1 MNRRTTR
8 ETEMI
13 RGARCRLQLSQQQ
26 VATLVGM
33 PVRQYQRFEYGETEI
48 QRINIRA
55 GLSLCAVLELDPVS
69 LVFNGRVDA
78 LSELAQQRPSKG
90 KMQVRHKDIPH
101 KKRSPKPSLAAL
113 TMASVSKSVMPIFL
127 ISIVLM
133 PCLLSQCNPPVNSCR
148 NTSSLAFICNTKAS

>member
-13 RGARCRLQLSQQQ
+13 RGAGCRLQLSQQQ

-55 GLSLCAVLELDPVS
+55 GLALCAVLELDPVS
-69 LVFNGRVDA
+69 LVFNGRADA
-78 LSELAQQRPSKG
+78 LVELAQQRPSKG
-90 KMQVRHKDIPH
+90 KMQVRHKDIPQR
-101 KKRSPKPSLAAL
+101 KRSPKRKQSL
-113 TMASVSKSVMPIFL
+113 SDDG
-127 ISIVLM
+127 
-133 PCLLSQCNPPVNSCR
+133 R
-148 NTSSLAFICNTKAS
+148 E

>member
-8 ETEMI
+8 ETEML
-13 RGARCRLQLSQQQ
+13 RNARHRLGYSQQQ
-26 VATLVGM
+26 VATLIGM

-55 GLSLCAVLELDPVS
+55 GLALCAVLELDPVS
-69 LVFNGRVDA
+69 LVFNGRADA

-101 KKRSPKPSLAAL
+101 KKRSPKRKQAQSEDG
-113 TMASVSKSVMPIFL
+113 
-127 ISIVLM
+127 
-133 PCLLSQCNPPVNSCR
+133 QE
-148 NTSSLAFICNTKAS
+148 

>member
-1 MNRRTTR
+1 MNRRITR

-55 GLSLCAVLELDPVS
+55 GLVLCAVLELDPVS
-69 LVFNGRVDA
+69 LVFNGRADA

-90 KMQVRHKDIPH
+90 KMQVRHKDIPQR
-101 KKRSPKPSLAAL
+101 KRSPKRNQSL
-113 TMASVSKSVMPIFL
+113 SDDGHE
-127 ISIVLM
+127 
-133 PCLLSQCNPPVNSCR
+133 
-148 NTSSLAFICNTKAS
+148 